1 MLFFSPMGRIG
12 AMVLLAACSTTATD
26 PDNKFEDVTDTSQY
40 VMDTHS
46 NALPNEAV
54 ITHMDLDITVD
65 MVAQQIQGT
74 ASFDV
79 QATGKQIIL
88 DTDGLTILSV
98 TDTTGK
104 SLVHALGDSTFLGR
118 ALKVDLPTGTKRIS
132 IAYSTGKNAK
142 ALQWLV
148 PQQTMDKEYPFL
160 FTQGEA
166 ILTRSWI
173 PIQDSP
179 GIRFTYSAKVKVPT
193 ELMAVMSAAN
203 PQKRTSDGVYTFHMD
218 EPIPAYLVALAVGDL
233 AFEAIDD
240 RTGVYAER
248 GVVKKAAW
256 EFADTGKMLKAAE
269 ALYGPYRWGR
279 YDVIVLPP
287 SFPFGGMENPRLT
300 FATPTIL
307 AGDRSLTSLV
317 AHELAHSWSGNL
329 VTNATWND
337 FWLNEGFTVYFEGR
351 ISEALYGKEY
361 EGMLEQL
368 GRDDLNATLKQIA
381 ESKHPEDSKL
391 RLDLEGRNPD
401 DGMTD
406 VAYEKGA
413 AFLRLLES
421 KVGREKFDAFVREYF
436 DTFAFQ
442 SMTTDRFLV
451 HLDKELLTPNNVK
464 IDINAWVDGVGL
476 PPDAPIPVSDLF
488 AKVDAQRAAWVAGKP
503 AKELETKNW
512 SAFEW
517 MHFIRHLPAEMNAQ
531 QMVALDKAFKFT
543 DSGNAEILS
552 AWLEQCIRNNYSP
565 AYVRLDQFLNT
576 VGRRKFLIPLYTAL
590 KSTDKGR
597 IMAQAIYLEARP
609 NYHSVSVHTIDE
621 LLDWKNDQPPVNF

>member
-1 MLFFSPMGRIG
+1 MAFLSPIGRIG
-12 AMVLLAACSTTATD
+12 VFVLLVACGTEATD
-26 PDNKFEDVTDTSQY
+26 PDNAIENVLDTTKY
-40 VMDTHS
+40 IMDTHS

-54 ITHMDLDITVD
+54 ITHLDLDITVD
-65 MVAQQIQGT
+65 MVEQQIHGT
-74 ASFDV
+74 AAFDI
-79 QATGKQIIL
+79 QATAKQIIL

-98 TDTTGK
+98 TDSTGK
-104 SLVHALGDSTFLGR
+104 ALVHSLGDSTLLGR
-118 ALKVDLPTGTKRIS
+118 ALKVELPIGIERINVE
-132 IAYSTGKNAK
+132 YSTSKNAK

-148 PQQTMDKEYPFL
+148 PQQTMDKKHPFL

-173 PIQDSP
+173 PVQDSP

-193 ELMAVMSAAN
+193 ELMAVMSASN
-203 PQKRTSDGVYTFHMD
+203 PQKQSNDGVYTFHME
-218 EPIPAYLVALAVGDL
+218 EPIPAYLIALAVGDL
-233 AFEAIDD
+233 AFKSIDD

-248 GVVKKAAW
+248 GVVDKAAW
-256 EFADTGKMLKAAE
+256 EFADTGKMLAAAE

-361 EGMLEQL
+361 AGMLQQL

-391 RLDLEGRNPD
+391 RLDLKGRNPD

-421 KVGREKFDAFVREYF
+421 KVGREKFDAFVRDYF
-436 DTFAFQ
+436 DRFAFQ
-442 SMTTDRFLV
+442 SMTTDMFLV
-451 HLDKELLTPNNVK
+451 YLDKELLAPNNVK
-464 IDINAWVDGVGL
+464 LNINAWVDGVGL
-476 PPDAPIPVSDLF
+476 PPDAPVPVSDLF

-503 AKELETKNW
+503 AKELQTKNW

-517 MHFIRHLPAEMNAQ
+517 MHFLRHLPKEMSPQ
-531 QMVALDKAFKFT
+531 QMTDLDKAFSFT
-543 DSGNAEILS
+543 RSGNAEILS
-552 AWLEQCIRNNYSP
+552 AWLEQCIRNNHSEGYL
-565 AYVRLDQFLNT
+565 RLDQFLNT
-576 VGRRKFLIPLYTAL
+576 VGRRKFLVPLYTAL
-590 KSTDKGR
+590 KTTDKGR
-597 IMAQAIYLEARP
+597 ILAQAIYLEARP
-609 NYHSVSVHTIDE
+609 NYHSISVKTIDD